1 MFHTNRLQRG
11 GYCPDDPYAMRQ
23 RQRNGRLNDDVGSMA
38 KRAIGL
44 NSLTANVR
52 MPDLHDRGT
61 NDKCAAEKTKCH
73 PERMTCPLIGAAT

>member
-23 RQRNGRLNDDVGSMA
+23 RQRNGRLNDDVRSMA

-61 NDKCAAEKTKCH
+61 NDKCAAEKTKRC
-73 PERMTCPLIGAAT
+73 PERPVRPLIGAAT

>member
-1 MFHTNRLQRG
+1 
-11 GYCPDDPYAMRQ
+11 
-23 RQRNGRLNDDVGSMA
+23 MA
-38 KRAIGL
+38 ERAIGL
-44 NSLTANVR
+44 NGLTANVR